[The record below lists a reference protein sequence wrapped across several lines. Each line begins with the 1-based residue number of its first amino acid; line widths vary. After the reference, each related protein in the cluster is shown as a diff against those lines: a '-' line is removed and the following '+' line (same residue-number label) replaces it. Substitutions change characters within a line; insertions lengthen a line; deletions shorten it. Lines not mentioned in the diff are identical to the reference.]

1 MFNFIIVVLT
11 LIILQLFVFKF
22 PIYRQ
27 IKNKISGK
35 VELLKLKNTRFY
47 DETRLLEDLII
58 TEIKELYQLTIS
70 LSRSTSLTKEQSI
83 NINNAITFLNE
94 LVSEIIELL
103 QIAKGE

>member
-35 VELLKLKNTRFY
+35 
-47 DETRLLEDLII
+47 
-58 TEIKELYQLTIS
+58 
-70 LSRSTSLTKEQSI
+70 
-83 NINNAITFLNE
+83 
-94 LVSEIIELL
+94 IEF
-103 QIAKGE
+103 APY